1 MKKHVLAVAASVL
14 FACKAESPS
23 RPGDEAGNAARS
35 TGATQVT
42 ATPSSAPSRTSGARD
57 YITIV
62 GSSTVYPF
70 STVVAEQFGKTTS
83 FKTPKVE
90 STGSGGGLKLFCD
103 GVGVKYPDIAN
114 SSRRIKPSEVGQ
126 CAKNG
131 VTDIVEL
138 KIGYDG
144 IVVASSKRAQPVTMT
159 LRHLWLALAKQTPGG
174 TPQSLRP
181 NPHQRWSD
189 IDPQLPDRQIEVL
202 GPPPTSGTRDAF
214 VELALEAGCSTFDWI
229 AALKSSDEPR
239 FKSLCHTLRED
250 GRFIEAG
257 ENDNLIVQKLEA
269 NPGAIG
275 IFGFSFLD
283 QNSEKVQAAPID
295 GVPPTFESIAGGTYP
310 ISRPLYVYVKKS
322 HVQMIPGI
330 AEYLAE
336 LTSPRAWSADGYLAD
351 KGMIAMPEAERAQF
365 RDVALKLTPL
375 QM

>member
-1 MKKHVLAVAASVL
+1 MKKHILAATL
-14 FACKAESPS
+14 IIACKAEPPS
-23 RPGDEAGNAARS
+23 RPAERAEQDKAASS
-35 TGATQVT
+35 TGAPQVT
-42 ATPSSAPSRTSGARD
+42 AAPSRTSGARD

-70 STVVAEQFGKTTS
+70 STVVAEQFGKTTT

-90 STGSGGGLKLFCD
+90 ATGSGGGLKLFCD
-103 GVGVKYPDIAN
+103 GIGVKYPDIAN
-114 SSRRIKPSEVGQ
+114 SSRRIKPSEVAQ
-126 CAKNG
+126 CEKNG

-138 KIGYDG
+138 KLGYDG
-144 IVVASSKRAQPVTMT
+144 IVLASSKSAEPISMT
-159 LRHLWLALAKQTPGG
+159 LRHLWLALAKQTPGEA
-174 TPQSLRP
+174 PQSLRP
-181 NPHQRWSD
+181 NPHQKWSD
-189 IDPQLPDRQIEVL
+189 IDPQLPNRQIEVL

-239 FKSLCHTLRED
+239 FKALCHTLRED

-269 NPGAIG
+269 NPSAFGV
-275 IFGFSFLD
+275 FGFSFLD

-295 GVPPTFESIAGGTYP
+295 GTVPTFESIAGGTYP
-310 ISRPLYVYVKKS
+310 VSRPLYIYVKKG

-330 AEYLAE
+330 SEFLAE

-351 KGMIAMPEAERAQF
+351 KGMIAMPDAERAQF
-365 RDVALKLTPL
+365 RDAALKLTPL
-375 QM
+375 KM